1 MSRFF
6 PSDFS
11 MIWLS
16 FGDIFLVS
24 FFVPLQQTILQDRLI
39 FTCHTSQDFL
49 RPDLQSLTSI
59 SNICCRNCHS
69 ILIFSLFYS
78 LHWRM
83 DGGKTCK
90 NSQFDILWRVATY
103 HINVFVFN
111 RHHCKGSSRIYVGKI
126 LAIFHHLP
134 SPDWHFGRIF
144 INFMNEIYMLLTF
157 PWPLT

>member
-1 MSRFF
+1 MAF
-6 PSDFS
+6 
-11 MIWLS
+11 IWGYLS
-16 FGDIFLVS
+16 S
-24 FFVPLQQTILQDRLI
+24 EFFVPLEQTILQDRLI

-49 RPDLQSLTSI
+49 RPDLQSVTSI

-111 RHHCKGSSRIYVGKI
+111 RHHSKGSSRFYVGKI
-126 LAIFHHLP
+126 FGYY
-134 SPDWHFGRIF
+134 SPPNQPQFRRNF
-144 INFMNEIYMLLTF
+144 ITFMK
-157 PWPLT
+157 